1 MKPKMVLILSLVM
14 GIVTTLLFFQYM
26 KQFNT
31 QKVATVQ
38 SVNVVIAKEKIEK
51 NEKITSK
58 KLELVQMPAK
68 SVLPQAIKSI
78 SEVDGKLAT
87 SMIEKGEPILSHRLG
102 TEQEEGVYVSRKV
115 RDGFR
120 AISVGVNM
128 NQSVTNLIE
137 PEDQVDVIWTKVT
150 KDPTNLILSHS
161 DILLEKIRVLAVG
174 RQMVTPENTKEPY
187 KEYSSVTLEV
197 KPEEAI
203 KLIDATQQGLINLV
217 INKRPLMNDENK
229 IEEN

>member
-1 MKPKMVLILSLVM
+1 M

-51 NEKITSK
+51 NEKITLK

-78 SEVDGKLAT
+78 SEADGKLAN

-150 KDPTNLILSHS
+150 KDPTNQILSHS

-174 RQMVTPENTKEPY
+174 RQMLTPENTKEPY

-197 KPEEAI
+197 NPEEAI

-229 IEEN
+229 IEENE

>member
-1 MKPKMVLILSLVM
+1 MVLILSLVM

-51 NEKITSK
+51 NEKITLK

-78 SEVDGKLAT
+78 SEADGKLAN

-150 KDPTNLILSHS
+150 KDPTNQILSHS

-174 RQMVTPENTKEPY
+174 RQMLTPENTKEPY

-197 KPEEAI
+197 NPEEAI

-229 IEEN
+229 IEENE